1 MRIKAL
7 FITAGCAL
15 CLLIN
20 GTCAQRRENLV
31 KEIQSASDVI
41 LSRSA
46 STEDVHRSMIR
57 LVETL
62 SRIAEEQQFTADRRE
77 KIASALILV
86 RKDPLGYE
94 ARQALD
100 EVYRSLRGKNFVF
113 PPGVDN
119 IDSATAY
126 ARLRINASIKDAQ
139 EGRFKQA
146 AEEILDFI
154 LTVATP
160 MEQADRSNGRFRIV
174 IP

>member
-7 FITAGCAL
+7 LITAGYAL
-15 CLLIN
+15 CLLTN
-20 GTCAQRRENLV
+20 GTCAQQRENV
-31 KEIQSASDVI
+31 VREIQSASDVI

-62 SRIAEEQQFTADRRE
+62 SRIAEAQQFSTDCRK
-77 KIASALILV
+77 KIASALVPV
-86 RKDPLGYE
+86 RKDPLGYK
-94 ARQALD
+94 ARQALG

-113 PPGVDN
+113 PPGVDS
-119 IDSATAY
+119 IDSAATY
-126 ARLRINASIKDAQ
+126 ARERVNAGVKDAQ
-139 EGRFKQA
+139 EGHFEQA

-160 MEQADRSNGRFRIV
+160 MEQAH
-174 IP
+174 